1 MSEPKRHH
9 YLPQSYLEN
18 FSNDGGVWVYNDKD
32 KTIKKI
38 PKLNV
43 AVISH
48 FYTRENKD
56 GTKDYELEKKLSVI
70 ECEASNVIKKLIS
83 KEQISLEEKGK
94 FALYIAL
101 LQHRTPFA
109 INRLHQF
116 IDPVLEWVY
125 GLQKQNGA
133 YDKFIE
139 EYEQTHDMSIE
150 MQKEL
155 LENSELQLT
164 KSGEWG
170 LLFDTAIQIAKLY
183 SQMDWHFIYTTKST
197 FITSDNP
204 LIYYEPKFDTGV
216 YGYGVATPT
225 VEKIIPITSDL
236 ILQIGDF
243 GNKLSYGLLNDK
255 KIIRYINA
263 SIFVRRKQFVYA
275 NNKELL
281 EFLLKRTNDYKYK
294 EIIRIN

>member
-9 YLPQSYLEN
+9 YLPQSYLGN

-38 PKLNV
+38 PKHNV

-48 FYTRENKD
+48 FYTRENED

-70 ECEASNVIKKLIS
+70 ECEASNIIKKLIS

-94 FALYIAL
+94 LALYIAL
-101 LQHRTPFA
+101 LQHRTPYA

-125 GLQKQNGA
+125 GLQKQNGV

-139 EYEQTHDMSIE
+139 EYEQTHSMPIE
-150 MQKEL
+150 IQKEL
-155 LENSELQLT
+155 LENSEIQLT

-170 LLFDTAIQIAKLY
+170 LLFDTAIHIAKLY
-183 SQMDWHFIYTTKST
+183 SQMDWHFIYTTKSK

-255 KIIRYINA
+255 KII
-263 SIFVRRKQFVYA
+263 V
-275 NNKELL
+275 
-281 EFLLKRTNDYKYK
+281 T
-294 EIIRIN
+294 